1 MRPNTVKALLKEGKP
16 TVGAWMNFPC
26 VMEAEA
32 LANIGW
38 DWVCLDVQ
46 HTAVG
51 IETIANIFLAIGAN
65 GSIPLARVPGG
76 DPTLI
81 GRMLDAGAYGVIVA
95 QVNTKADAEL
105 AVSATKFAPVGIRSS
120 GAGRYEYFAGGDY
133 ARYANEEMLCIPMI
147 EHIEAVE
154 NVEEILSVPGVD
166 GCFIGPW
173 DLAMSMGL
181 ALDWEKTA
189 DQRAVAVKRVLDAA
203 KKLGVPAGIHCGS
216 PEEVNQRI
224 EAGFQFLAAAS
235 DVSFMLKTAREFYGK
250 IKRAE

>member
-1 MRPNTVKALLKEGKP
+1 MRPNTVKALLKAGKP
-16 TVGAWMNFPC
+16 SVGAWMNFPC

-32 LANIGW
+32 LASVGW

-51 IETIANIFLAIGAN
+51 TETMANIFLAIGAN

-76 DPTLI
+76 DPIII
-81 GRMLDAGAYGVIVA
+81 GRVLDAGAYGVVVA
-95 QVNTKADAEL
+95 QVNNKADAEK
-105 AVSATKFAPVGIRSS
+105 AVAATKFAPVGIRSS
-120 GAGRYEYFAGGDY
+120 GAGRYEFFAGADY
-133 ARYANEEMLCIPMI
+133 ARHANEEMLCIPMI

-166 GCFIGPW
+166 ACFIGPW

-181 ALDWEKTA
+181 AFDWENTA
-189 DQRAVAVKRVLDAA
+189 EQRGAAVKKVLDAA

-216 PEEVNQRI
+216 PEEVNERI
-224 EAGFQFLAAAS
+224 AAGFQFLAAAN
-235 DVSFMLKTAREFYGK
+235 DISFMLKTAREFYSK
-250 IKRAE
+250 VKRTE

>member
-1 MRPNTVKALLKEGKP
+1 MRPNTVKALLKAGKP
-16 TVGAWMNFPC
+16 SVGAWMNFPC

-32 LANIGW
+32 LASVGW

-51 IETIANIFLAIGAN
+51 TETMASIFLAIGAG

-76 DPTLI
+76 DPI
-81 GRMLDAGAYGVIVA
+81 IVGRALDAGAYGVVVA
-95 QVNTKADAEL
+95 QVNNKADAEK
-105 AVSATKFAPVGIRSS
+105 AVASTKFAPIGIRSS
-120 GAGRYEYFAGGDY
+120 GAGRAEYFAGSDY

-173 DLAMSMGL
+173 DLAMSMGM
-181 ALDWEKTA
+181 AFDWAANA
-189 DQRAVAVKRVLDAA
+189 DKHAAAVKKVLDAG
-203 KKLGVPAGIHCGS
+203 KKLGVPTGIHCGS

-224 EAGFQFLAAAS
+224 EAGFQFLAAAN
-235 DVSFMLKTAREFYGK
+235 DASFMLKTARDFYSK